1 MKRWTARLL
10 ALAAIALIALAA
22 PTLVAAD
29 NVTLSVWL
37 GPNNTDAIKQ
47 IFDDY
52 TKATGIQFDQT
63 VFPVPF
69 EQNLLAKWAT
79 GERPDILQFHAIGN
93 WLVQLNPEQNLIDQS
108 DMPFVKNTVA
118 GLLVRHHQA
127 EGTERGPHLFR
138 RRRPVAAPGPGLH
151 HVERRHQGGR
161 PHDR

>member
-1 MKRWTARLL
+1 MKRRTARVL
-10 ALAAIALIALAA
+10 ALVAIAMIALAA

-37 GPNNTDAIKQ
+37 GPNNTDAARQ

-118 GLLVRHHQA
+118 GLLDR
-127 EGTERGPHLFR
+127 
-138 RRRPVAAPGPGLH
+138 AAATGASITAPSSIIPSSTVCSTTNRCSSGW
-151 HVERRHQGGR
+151 V
-161 PHDR
+161 